1 MAVPTTHT
9 MDFFELQDQ
18 AHRSTRWLIAYFIL
32 AVILIILAIYFAVIT
47 IFFGF
52 DIYVTS
58 ELPLQWWNPEW
69 FLWVTAAALSVIV
82 IGSVYKVFALSAG
95 GEVVARWL
103 GGRLIDSNTANPQER
118 RLLNVVE
125 EMAIASGTPVPSVYL
140 LEEENSINAFAA
152 GYSPADAVIGVT
164 QGTIQ
169 ILSRDE
175 LQGVI
180 AHEFSHILNGDMRL
194 NLRLIGV
201 LNGILVIAMIG
212 YVILRSTRVSG
223 RRKEGGAAILMLGGA
238 LLIIGY
244 VGVFFGKLIK
254 SAVSRQ
260 REFLADASAVQF
272 TRNPDG
278 IADALKKIGGLVYG
292 SRIENPKAEEA
303 SHLFFSDGMH
313 RAKPPALARE
323 KRLPPAQAKSAFSFM
338 ATHPPLKKRIKRIQP
353 SFNGNFPVV
362 ELPSQKTLAERD
374 KGELAP
380 FAAQAGATAP
390 KPAASTSPPG
400 APAAQTIPVIP
411 QEMTQLFGKLTEAHL
426 AYAALLLA
434 ALPSQLT
441 ASVHEPSTARAII
454 FALLLSRDSE
464 TRRAQF
470 RLLNESKDRLVARET
485 LESSTLID
493 RCPPETRLPLV
504 DLALPSLRALSHPQY
519 EEFTRL
525 VEQLVEADQKI
536 DLFEYTLHHILRRH
550 LDSYFRETKP
560 PASKYHSL
568 APLSNEIAL
577 LLSSLAHVGH
587 DTEEQARQ
595 AFAQGVEELEK
606 SRLKLSLQKEEECG
620 FEALSRALDRLTL
633 VTPLLKRRLLRACGA
648 CVSHDYQVKV
658 QEGELLRAIADSL
671 DCPMPPFLAGQ
682 TLERSAEVAGATE
695 PAAPEPQRGDRK

>member
-1 MAVPTTHT
+1 M
-9 MDFFELQDQ
+9 
-18 AHRSTRWLIAYFIL
+18 L
-32 AVILIILAIYFAVIT
+32 AVILIVLSIYCAVIA
-47 IFFGF
+47 IVYRFSVNQVLGNPF
-52 DIYVTS
+52 
-58 ELPLQWWNPEW
+58 QWWQPDM
-69 FLWVTAAALSVIV
+69 FLWVTTAALSVIV
-82 IGSVYKVFALSAG
+82 IGSVYKVLALSEG

-103 GGRLIDSNTANPQER
+103 GGRLIDSNTKNPQER

-125 EMAIASGTPVPSVYL
+125 EMAIASGTPVPSVFL
-140 LEEENSINAFAA
+140 LKDENSINAFAA
-152 GYSPADAVIGVT
+152 GYSPTDAVIGVT

-212 YVILRSTRVSG
+212 YGILRGTRVSS
-223 RRKEGGAAILMLGGA
+223 RRKGGGAPVLALGGA
-238 LLIIGY
+238 LLLIGY

-272 TRNPDG
+272 TRNPAG

-292 SRIENPKAEEA
+292 SRIESSKAEEA
-303 SHLFFSDGMH
+303 SHLFFSSGTH
-313 RAKPPALARE
+313 RAKPPALALRNS
-323 KRLPPAQAKSAFSFM
+323 LPPVQVQSAFSFM
-338 ATHPPLKKRIKRIQP
+338 ATHPPLEKRIKRIQP
-353 SFNGNFPVV
+353 SFNGRFPVV

-374 KGELAP
+374 KEEV
-380 FAAQAGATAP
+380 AAVAAKAGAAAL
-390 KPAASTSPPG
+390 KPAAPTPPLG

-426 AYAALLLA
+426 AYATLLLA
-434 ALPSQLT
+434 ELPSQLT
-441 ASVHEPSTARAII
+441 AHVHDPSSARSII

-485 LESSTLID
+485 LESSTLVD

-504 DLALPSLRALSHPQY
+504 DLALPALRALSLPQY

-550 LDSYFRETKP
+550 LDSHFRETQP
-560 PASKYHSL
+560 PAPKYHSL
-568 APLSNEIAL
+568 APLSSEIAL
-577 LLSSLAHVGH
+577 LLSSLAHVGQ

-595 AFAQGVEELEK
+595 AFVQGVEELKK
-606 SRLKLSLQKEEECG
+606 SRLKLSLQKKEECG
-620 FEALSRALDRLTL
+620 SDALSRALDRLTL

-648 CVSHDYQVKV
+648 CVSHDFQVTV

-682 TLERSAEVAGATE
+682 TLQRSAEEV
-695 PAAPEPQRGDRK
+695 PNSKS

>member
-1 MAVPTTHT
+1 MTVPATHT
-9 MDFFELQDQ
+9 MDFFEYQDQ
-18 AHRSTRWLIAYFIL
+18 ARRSTRWLIAYFTL
-32 AVILIILAIYFAVIT
+32 AVILIILAIYLAVIA

-52 DIYVTS
+52 TVQDGI
-58 ELPLQWWNPEW
+58 ELPFQWWRPDL
-69 FLWVTAAALSVIV
+69 FLWVTAAAVSVIV
-82 IGSVYKVFALSAG
+82 IGSVYKVLALSQG

-103 GGRLIDSNTANPQER
+103 GGRLLDSNTKNFQER

-125 EMAIASGTPVPSVYL
+125 EMAIASGTPVPSVFL
-140 LEEENSINAFAA
+140 LEKEKSINAFAA
-152 GYSPADAVIGVT
+152 GYSPTDAVIGVT

-212 YVILRSTRVSG
+212 YGILRGARVSSD
-223 RRKEGGAAILMLGGA
+223 RKGGGAPILLLGGA
-238 LLIIGY
+238 LLLIGY
-244 VGVFFGKLIK
+244 VGVLFGKLIK

-272 TRNPDG
+272 TRNPAG
-278 IADALKKIGGLVYG
+278 IADALKKIGGLAYG

-303 SHLFFSDGMH
+303 SHLFFSNGIH
-313 RAKPPALARE
+313 RARRKSTLGGSIPPVQ
-323 KRLPPAQAKSAFSFM
+323 AQGAFSFM
-338 ATHPPLKKRIKRIQP
+338 ATHPPLAKRIKRIQP
-353 SFNGNFPVV
+353 SFEGDFPSV
-362 ELPSQKTLAERD
+362 EFPRKKTPADRD
-374 KGELAP
+374 KGELAAL
-380 FAAQAGATAP
+380 AAKAGAATP
-390 KPAASTSPPG
+390 KPAAPTPPPG

-426 AYAALLLA
+426 AYATLLLSE
-434 ALPSQLT
+434 LPPQLS
-441 ASVHEPSTARAII
+441 AQVHEPSTARAII

-470 RLLNESKDRLVARET
+470 RLLNESKDQLVARET
-485 LESSTLID
+485 LEVSTLID

-504 DLALPSLRALSHPQY
+504 DLAVPALRALSLPQY
-519 EEFTRL
+519 EEFTRE
-525 VEQLVEADQKI
+525 VDQLVEADQKL
-536 DLFEYTLHHILRRH
+536 DLFEYTLHHVLRRH
-550 LDSYFRETKP
+550 LDSHFRETQP
-560 PASKYHSL
+560 SAPKYRSL
-568 APLSNEIAL
+568 ATLSKEIAL

-595 AFAQGVEELEK
+595 AFAQGVEELTK
-606 SRLKLSLQKEEECG
+606 SRLTLSMQKEEESG
-620 FEALSRALDRLTL
+620 FQALSRALDRLTL

-648 CVSHDYQVKV
+648 CVSHDYQVTV

-671 DCPMPPFLAGQ
+671 DCPLPPLLAGQ
-682 TLERSAEVAGATE
+682 SLHRTADVAGATE
-695 PAAPEPQRGDRK
+695 PSA